1 MSAPTAETVTKKKR
15 PTFKMP
21 DAYVLLFTIAFIC
34 AIASYVVPAGEFDR
48 VTKGEVTTAVPGSY
62 HSIEQSPV
70 SLVSFFTSI
79 QDGMTNSASIIF
91 LILFTGGTIAIL
103 EKTGAIN
110 GLIHNVISKF
120 RTKQLLFICIVGALF
135 SILGTTGIVVNSVIG
150 FIPIGLIVARSL
162 KWDAVAGAAVIYI
175 GCYAGF
181 NATIL
186 SPSPLGLSQSIADL
200 PLFSG
205 IGLRVIIYICFLL
218 STIIYIYLYTK
229 KLKKSKDASIL
240 GRDWFPA
247 SGLGGEA
254 ADSDAE
260 DKPVPFTLRHKLILA
275 IASLSLIGFLYGA
288 LKLGWSDSQMAATF
302 IFISVLAGLIGGLAA
317 NDIAKTFITGCQGL
331 VYGALIVGMARSIS
345 VILENGKLLDTVVN
359 SLASVLDGYSPM
371 AGAIGMYIASA
382 LLHFLI
388 SSGSG
393 EAVVFIPIL
402 APLADLMGITRQVA
416 VEAVML
422 GEGVVNCVNPTS
434 GVLMAVLA
442 ASGIPYVKWLRF
454 MLPLALIWFVIG
466 LVFICIGVMI
476 NWGPF

>member
-1 MSAPTAETVTKKKR
+1 MSIPAAETQPKKKR
-15 PTFKMP
+15 TTFKMP
-21 DAYVLLFTIAFIC
+21 DAYVLLFIIAFIC
-34 AIASYVVPAGEFDR
+34 AIASYIIPAGEFDR
-48 VTKGEVTTAVPGSY
+48 VSKGDVTTAVPGSY
-62 HSIEQSPV
+62 HSIDQSPI
-70 SLVSFFTSI
+70 SLFSFFTSL
-79 QDGMTNSASIIF
+79 QDGMVGSAPIIF

-110 GLIHNVISKF
+110 GLIYNVISKF
-120 RTKQLLFICIVGALF
+120 RTKQLLFICIVSALF

-181 NATIL
+181 NSTIL
-186 SPSPLGLSQSIADL
+186 SPSPLGLSQSIAEL

-205 IGLRVIIYICFLL
+205 IGLRVAIYICFLL
-218 STIIYIYLYTK
+218 SSILYIYLYTR
-229 KLKKSKDASIL
+229 KLKKSKDASVL
-240 GRDWFPA
+240 GTNWFPA
-247 SGLGGEA
+247 AGMGKAGK
-254 ADSDAE
+254 E
-260 DKPVPFTLRHKLILA
+260 DQSVAFTVRHKLILA
-275 IASLSLIGFLYGA
+275 VTGLSLLGFLYGA

-317 NDIAKTFITGCQGL
+317 NDIAKTFITGCQSL

-345 VILENGKLLDTVVN
+345 VILEDGKLLDTVVN
-359 SLASVLDGYSPM
+359 ALASLLDGFSPI

-402 APLADLMGITRQVA
+402 APLADLMGMTRQVA

-442 ASGIPYVKWLRF
+442 ASGIPYIKWLRF
-454 MLPLALIWFVIG
+454 MVPLALLWFLIG
-466 LVFICIGVMI
+466 LVFIVIGVMI